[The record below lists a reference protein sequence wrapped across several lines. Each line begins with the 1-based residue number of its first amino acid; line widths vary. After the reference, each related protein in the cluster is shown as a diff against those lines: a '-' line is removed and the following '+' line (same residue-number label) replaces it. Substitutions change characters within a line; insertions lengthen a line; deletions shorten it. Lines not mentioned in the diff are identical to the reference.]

1 MNWLVTLLTADSVA
15 HSVIS
20 LSVVIVL
27 GLALGSIRAKGL
39 NLGVAGVLFAGL
51 ALGHFGLRV
60 NHEVL
65 EFVREFGLILF
76 VFTIGLQVGP
86 GFFASLKRQ
95 GLVLNGLAALTVLLG
110 ALVTVAIPFGAAVPA
125 PAAAGL
131 FSGATTNT
139 PSLAAAGQALRQ
151 MPELEPGMLELPGL
165 AYAVAYPFG
174 IVGTILTLLIVKR
187 LFRIDVEAERKALED
202 AEQKSG
208 KEIEAVALKVENPNL
223 FGAPISRIPGLAE
236 ARAVI
241 SRVHRGGTTELARP
255 DFVLRD
261 GDTVLAVAPKENLP
275 TLRLAIGPPSPLDIR
290 RPGGSLTTRR
300 VVVTRKSVL
309 GTRIEDLQ
317 LLGRFDVN
325 VTRLTRAGQEFT
337 ATPDLAL
344 QFGDLLMLVGR
355 EEGVAEAAR
364 ALGNSAKDLS
374 APQLLPIFAGIA
386 LGILAGSL
394 PVALPGLPAPVKL
407 GLAGG
412 PLLVAILLSR
422 LGNVGPLV
430 WYMPPGANT
439 MVREMGIAL
448 FLACVGLHAGDSFVE
463 VLRGDGLRWLLLATA
478 ITLLPI
484 LAAGLL
490 ARAVWKINYVRLCG
504 LVAGS
509 MTDPPALAFAH
520 LLTQSERAAVAYAT
534 VYPLTMIL
542 RIFTAQILI
551 LLLMR

>member
-1 MNWLVTLLTADSVA
+1 MNWLVTLFTTDSVA
-15 HSVIS
+15 HALIALS
-20 LSVVIVL
+20 LVIVL
-27 GLALGSIRAKGL
+27 GLALGQIRLKGL

-60 NHEVL
+60 SHEVL

-86 GFFASLKRQ
+86 GFFASLRRQ

-110 ALVTVAIPFGAAVPA
+110 ALVTVAIYFWAGVPA
-125 PAAAGL
+125 PAATGL

-151 MPELEPGMLELPGL
+151 TPGLSAGMLELPGL

-202 AEQKSG
+202 ADQKG
-208 KEIEAVALKVENPNL
+208 RQEIEAVALLVENPNL
-223 FGAPISRIPGLAE
+223 SGAPLASIPGLTE
-236 ARAVI
+236 AKAVV
-241 SRVHRGGTTELARP
+241 SRVHRDGRTELARP
-255 DFVLRD
+255 DFVLRT
-261 GDTVLAVAPKENLP
+261 GDALLVVAPRENLP
-275 TLRLAIGPPSPLDIR
+275 TLRLAIGPRSPLDIL
-290 RPGGSLTTRR
+290 RPGGTLTTRR
-300 VVVTRKSVL
+300 VVVTQKSML
-309 GTRIEDLQ
+309 GKRIEELQ
-317 LLGRFDVN
+317 LLGRFEVN

-337 ATPDLAL
+337 ATPDLTL

-364 ALGNSAKDLS
+364 ALGNSSKDLS

-394 PVALPGLPAPVKL
+394 PIALPGLPAPVKL

-422 LGNVGPLV
+422 LGRLGPLV
-430 WYMPPGANT
+430 WYMPPGANH

-463 VLRGDGLRWLLLATA
+463 VLKGDGLRWLLLASA
-478 ITLLPI
+478 ITLLPL
-484 LAAGLL
+484 LAAGIL
-490 ARAVWKINYVRLCG
+490 ARAVWKLNYVRLCG

-509 MTDPPALAFAH
+509 MTDPPALAFAN
-520 LLTQSERAAVAYAT
+520 LLTQSERASVAYAT

-542 RIFTAQILI
+542 RIFTAQLLI

>member
-1 MNWLVTLLTADSVA
+1 MNWLVTLFTADSVA

-27 GLALGSIRAKGL
+27 GLALGSLRAKGL

-60 NHEVL
+60 NPEVL

-86 GFFASLKRQ
+86 GFFASLRRQ
-95 GLVLNGLAALTVLLG
+95 GLALNGLAALTVLLG
-110 ALVTVAIPFGAAVPA
+110 ALVTVAIHFWAGVPA

-139 PSLAAAGQALRQ
+139 PSLAAVGQALRQ
-151 MPELEPGMLELPGL
+151 TPGLGASTLELPGL

-174 IVGTILTLLIVKR
+174 IVGTILTLLIVR
-187 LFRIDVEAERKALED
+187 RVFRIDVDAERKALEE
-202 AEQKSG
+202 AEQNG
-208 KEIEAVALKVENPNL
+208 RWEIQAVALKVRNPNL
-223 FGAPISRIPGLAE
+223 AGARISNIPGLTE
-236 ARAVI
+236 AKAVV
-241 SRVHRGGTTELARP
+241 SRVHRDGRTELARP
-255 DFVLRD
+255 DFVLRA
-261 GDTVLAVAPKENLP
+261 GDTVLVVAPRENLP
-275 TLRLAIGPPSPLDIR
+275 TLRLAIGPHSSLDIL

-309 GTRIEDLQ
+309 GKRIGDLH
-317 LLGRFDVN
+317 LLERFEVN

-344 QFGDLLMLVGR
+344 QFGDLLMLVGY
-355 EEGVAEAAR
+355 EQGVAEAAQD
-364 ALGNSAKDLS
+364 LGNSSKDLS

-394 PVALPGLPAPVKL
+394 PIALPGLPAPVKL

-412 PLLVAILLSR
+412 PLLIAILLSR
-422 LGNVGPLV
+422 LGNIGPLV
-430 WYMPPGANT
+430 WYMPPGANY

-448 FLACVGLHAGDSFVE
+448 FLACVGLHAGDSFVA
-463 VLRGDGLRWLLLATA
+463 VLRGEGLRWLLFATA
-478 ITLLPI
+478 ITLVPI
-484 LAAGLL
+484 LAAGIL
-490 ARAVWKINYVRLCG
+490 ARAIWKLNYVKICG

-509 MTDPPALAFAH
+509 MTDPPALAFAN

-542 RIFTAQILI
+542 RIFTAQLLI
-551 LLLMR
+551 LFLMR